1 MTAPDTAALVAEL
14 RGGIA
19 ECGYRDADD
28 PCPACVSDARCADAL
43 EAQAARITELEA
55 HNRRLA
61 GTMTGDTATD
71 HTLWLGESLGALEP
85 ESMDRTGH
93 LVTDEWT
100 ISCSIE
106 MHGYQEAL
114 EAEAAVE
121 DALSRL
127 DAVLRAAKRLRQIP
141 GLSDGDVS
149 PKVRNVTVANVDG
162 PFHSNPNLAGGDLV
176 MGFASFDLRCTADF
190 FLMCCRP

>member
-1 MTAPDTAALVAEL
+1 VIRANVK
-14 RGGIA
+14 
-19 ECGYRDADD
+19 
-28 PCPACVSDARCADAL
+28 
-43 EAQAARITELEA
+43 
-55 HNRRLA
+55 RRLVDVLGHALPEVNVAYTWA
-61 GTMTGDTATD
+61 GDEATD
-71 HTLWLGESLGALEP
+71 STLWLGESLGVLEP

-114 EAEAAVE
+114 DAEAAVE

-127 DAVLRAAKRLRQIP
+127 DAVLRAAKRLRQVP

-149 PKVRNVTVANVDG
+149 PKLRDVRLGNVDG
-162 PFHSNPNLAGGDLV
+162 PFHSNPQLAGGDLIA
-176 MGFASFDLRCTADF
+176 GFATFDLLCTAD
-190 FLMCCRP
+190 L